1 MKTKLLPIFFILL
14 FSLSLMSC
22 GEETQSEKSQPEV
35 VNVEVQNPVTSLPQ
49 VLTHKGKI
57 RSSKSV
63 NIQSRASS
71 YVDEILVEVGDEVK
85 ENQLLVKLNSD
96 DLISKKA
103 QLSAKLEE
111 VKATL
116 ENAEKD
122 YERYKNLRKKNS
134 VSEKELESIRLKYNS
149 VKSQKA
155 AVESQLNEVESELK
169 YFNIRAP
176 FEGLI
181 TSKSAQEGDL
191 ANPQYPILQME
202 VDNAFEFHFSVS
214 ERAIPA
220 LRKGQLATVKV
231 SNDGQVIDAQISE
244 ISSSSLNSG
253 GQYLVKAKLINENN
267 IELFSG
273 QQAEIQLVTDVLDQG
288 VFIPKPA
295 LMRRGSLQGL
305 FVVSPDNKAM
315 LRWVEVG
322 ADYGE
327 HIEILSGLSE
337 AEPVVISADSK
348 LYNGINVNY

>member
-1 MKTKLLPIFFILL
+1 MKNKLSPIVL
-14 FSLSLMSC
+14 FAVLILSLAGC
-22 GEETQSEKSQPEV
+22 GEETQNENPQPEA
-35 VNVEVQNPVTSLPQ
+35 VEVKVQKPVTSLPQ
-49 VLTHKGKI
+49 RLNHKGKI
-57 RSSKSV
+57 QSSKSIGV
-63 NIQSRASS
+63 QSRVAS
-71 YVDEILVEVGDEVK
+71 YVDKIFVDIGDAVSKNE
-85 ENQLLVKLNSD
+85 LLVKLNSD
-96 DLISKKA
+96 DLQARQAQISA
-103 QLSAKLEE
+103 QLEE
-111 VKATL
+111 IEATL

-122 YERYKNLRKKNS
+122 YERYKNLREKNS
-134 VSEKELESIRLKYNS
+134 VSEKELESIRLKYKS

-155 AVESQLNEVESELK
+155 AVESQLKEIKSELK